1 MVTPVSDQVG
11 RVLGDRYRLIAPLGT
26 GASSQVFLADDT
38 TLRRRVAVKMLHP
51 TLADDEVFL
60 KRFRSEAQAA
70 GALNH
75 PNVMSVYDWGH
86 DGVPYLVCEYLS
98 GGTLRAVLDAG
109 HLLTPS
115 QALVVGLDAVRGL
128 DFAHRRGLVHRD
140 IKPGNLIFDE
150 ERRLRI
156 ADFGLARAL
165 AEAGWT
171 EPHGTVVGTARYA
184 SPEQAQ
190 GQSLT
195 GKSDV
200 YALALVLVEV
210 VTGTVPFGADTTLG
224 TLMARVDQPLPVSD
238 ELGPLRQSI
247 ERAGAP
253 DPEDRPDA
261 GEFGVALMAAAE
273 ELPRPKPIPTVDTM
287 AVGAGVMV
295 DRDPTMMAPSPTDDD
310 AAIDGPVP
318 DDAEPAA
325 ALTPE
330 GPRAVV
336 GGADDGPPPRRALWA
351 LVFAALLAAVGVG
364 GWFAYQATVT
374 QSHDVPE
381 MAGMTEDQALG
392 LVADNNW
399 VLDPKLDRSDDVA
412 EGEVVRTEP
421 VAGTSLAEGEIIEIW
436 FSRGPTTVSLT
447 ALDDISGITPEE
459 LERRLVAV
467 ELVLGEGVP
476 TPHETIEEGLV
487 IGFDEG
493 KTDIPKGEAVR
504 YLVSAGP
511 EPRLLPDSVSGLTC
525 DDATALLQDL
535 RLEVRC
541 RTEFSDTVVEGEV
554 TRLDPA
560 GGTEV
565 AVGITV
571 TVWVSEGREPIEVPT
586 VIGDSVDEAES
597 AIEEV
602 GLSVCDGVDGPPNG
616 VVIGQ
621 DPIGGEL
628 AQPGECVELSSRGD
642 D

>member
-1 MVTPVSDQVG
+1 MG
-11 RVLGDRYRLIAPLGT
+11 RVLGDRYRLITPLGA

-70 GALNH
+70 AALNH
-75 PNVMSVYDWGH
+75 PNIMAVYDWGH
-86 DGVPYLVCEYLS
+86 DGVPYLVSEYLS

-115 QALVVGLDAVRGL
+115 QALLVGLDAVRGL

-210 VTGTVPFGADTTLG
+210 VTGKVPFSADTTLG
-224 TLMARVDQPLPVSD
+224 TLMARVDQPLPVPE
-238 ELGPLRQSI
+238 ELGALRRSI

-253 DPEDRPDA
+253 DPDDRPDA

-273 ELPRPKPIPTVDTM
+273 ELPRPKPIPMVDTL
-287 AVGAGVMV
+287 AVGTGSML
-295 DRDPTMMAPSPTDDD
+295 DPDPTMMSPSIVDLDEADDD
-310 AAIDGPVP
+310 
-318 DDAEPAA
+318 EPRPATVG
-325 ALTPE
+325 ALEPE
-330 GPRAVV
+330 GPAGLVDGV
-336 GGADDGPPPRRALWA
+336 DDGPPPRRALWA

-374 QSHDVPE
+374 PSHDVPE
-381 MAGMTEDQALG
+381 
-392 LVADNNW
+392 LVGQSRDAVLAAAADNGW
-399 VLDPKLDRSDDVA
+399 IVDEKQDRSDEVA
-412 EGEVVRTEP
+412 EDTAIATRPAAGE
-421 VAGTSLAEGEIIEIW
+421 SLREGDTLTVW
-436 FSRGPTTVSLT
+436 FSLGPTTVTL
-447 ALDDISGITPEE
+447 ADLGDVSGITPEE
-459 LERRLVAV
+459 LERRLNAV
-467 ELVLGEGVP
+467 ELQLGEAVP
-476 TPHETIEEGLV
+476 TASEDVAAGLV
-487 IGFDEG
+487 VGLDAAVTEV
-493 KTDIPKGEAVR
+493 PKGDPVR
-504 YLVSAGP
+504 YLVSTGP
-511 EPRLLPDSVSGLTC
+511 EARVLPEDVSGLTC
-525 DDATALLQDL
+525 DEATELLEAL
-535 RLEVRC
+535 RLVVRC
-541 RTEFSDTVVEGEV
+541 QNEFSDTVQDGEAI
-554 TRLDPA
+554 RLDPA

-565 AVGITV
+565 EADSNV
-571 TVWVSEGREPIEVPT
+571 TVFISKGPQPVDVPS
-586 VIGDSVDEAES
+586 VIGETVDDAQ
-597 AIEEV
+597 AILEGV
-602 GLSVCDGVDGPPNG
+602 GLRVCDGVDGPPNG
-616 VVIGQ
+616 VVTGQ
-621 DPIGGEL
+621 NPLAGEQ
-628 AQPGECVELSSRGD
+628 AQPGRCVELSSR
-642 D
+642 